1 MEFSELDV
9 YNKEKFVLRSV
20 TRGSEFPF
28 IRYNGANY
36 EELKSFLT
44 AYSPNLVI
52 DPEELKIG
60 ELYTYSGKYFNL
72 KRVPISELR
81 FVIAN
86 HPYLVKEDGRCI
98 PLFMEVQQAEEYL
111 KENRHHKMFTYKNTL
126 ATYTYN
132 PDHSSF
138 MMYDASHPTGV
149 PFNRLPASYE
159 WYIGGDDGANRLWKS
174 SSIRYDDANHFVDLR
189 PSFRGLVNR
198 IEDLEHR
205 INKKLTIQGRPVLF
219 NESWETHSRRTVL
232 KTLCQSY
239 ITFLNF
245 VSTLYIIVT
254 KETNT
259 ESEHNTNPFGEFA
272 DEPIVRTI
280 TALQDYYESGRDSKE
295 NPVSQVFKKYLEH
308 NLGPKEPNDYSRL
321 QEGILT
327 DYYTFLKKIY
337 ESVAEELRIEGT
349 ICQDDYGNLYCG
361 KALLSQDYYIY
372 RGCKCVIT
380 SLIKNPDE
388 KTAGKYPYYSDRL
401 NSVTLN
407 RTGCIGKDE
416 EGTFYIDKFIL
427 KGAVA
432 EQLGEEVQIA
442 LVHPFAKPR
451 GEYLG
456 EVIDYALS
464 GEVNKTPAGIGK
476 PAIPMLGHG
485 SKKERGGKKLKPMTF
500 PMSSR
505 PGPEPKHWLVEK
517 YAKIPD
523 IDVKVSKKL
532 KKNVWDKLIKEVRS
546 LKYPQQ
552 LKESSRNILC
562 ASLIFHAAEESGIAF
577 VEIIPNERKGVDY
590 ESEHS
595 YDDYFDTEGN
605 NTEDGGNDVTGGVD
619 EKKQR
624 EAALTKQGFSII
636 NTAEE
641 AGLSEKEVGRV
652 YAKHFPSSYTK
663 TLKLMGV
670 NISQGGPE
678 KYLRMLNYWLPKYE
692 EHLKQQAAANGKK
705 EEYIQVAGDIAL
717 FLDDCKKEIKSIKV
731 LMTKNQKQLTDIL
744 DKLVNELPSYF
755 DSIK

>member
-1 MEFSELDV
+1 MDFSELDV
-9 YNKEKFVLRSV
+9 YIKEKFVLRSV
-20 TRGSEFPF
+20 TRGTDFPF

-36 EELKSFLT
+36 EELNSFLT
-44 AYSPNLVI
+44 EYSPNIVI
-52 DPEELKIG
+52 APEELKIG

-72 KRVPISELR
+72 KRIPISELR

-86 HPYLVKEDGRCI
+86 NPYLVKEDGRCI
-98 PLFMEVQQAEEYL
+98 PLFLEVQQAEEYL

-132 PDHSSF
+132 PEYSSF

-189 PSFRGLVNR
+189 PSFRWLVNR

-205 INKKLTIQGRPVLF
+205 INKRLSIQGRPVLF

-232 KTLCQSY
+232 KTLCQNY
-239 ITFLNF
+239 TTFLDF

-259 ESEHNTNPFGEFA
+259 ESAHNTNTFGEFA

-280 TALQDYYESGRDSKE
+280 IALQDYYESGMDSKE
-295 NPVSQVFKKYLEH
+295 NLVSQVFKKYLEH
-308 NLGPKEPNDYSRL
+308 NLGPREPNDYSRL

-337 ESVAEELRIEGT
+337 ESISEELRIEGT
-349 ICQDDYGNLYCG
+349 ICQDDHGNLYCG
-361 KALLSQDYYIY
+361 KALLSQAFYMY
-372 RGCKCVIT
+372 RGCKCEIT
-380 SLIKNPDE
+380 FLINNPDE
-388 KTAGKYPYYSDRL
+388 KTVGKYPYYSDKL
-401 NSVTLN
+401 NNVTLN
-407 RTGCIGKDE
+407 RTGIISQDE
-416 EGTFYIDKFIL
+416 EGTFYIDKYIL

-432 EQLGEEVQIA
+432 NQLGKAVQLGRI
-442 LVHPFAKPR
+442 HPFDKPK
-451 GEYLG
+451 GQYLG
-456 EVIDYALS
+456 VVIDCVLS
-464 GEVNKTPAGIGK
+464 DAGDKAPTGVGQ
-476 PAIPMLGHG
+476 LGHK
-485 SKKERGGKKLKPMTF
+485 SKKERGDKKLKPMTF
-500 PMSSR
+500 SMSSR

-532 KKNVWDKLIKEVRS
+532 KKNIWDKLIKEVRL
-546 LKYPQQ
+546 LKYPPQ
-552 LKESSRNILC
+552 LKESSRDILC

-577 VEIIPNERKGVDY
+577 VEIIPNEKKGVDY
-590 ESEHS
+590 VSDNS
-595 YDDYFDTEGN
+595 YEDYFDMEGN
-605 NTEDGGNDVTGGVD
+605 NTEDGGNNTSGGID

-636 NTAEE
+636 NTAKE
-641 AGLSEKEVGRV
+641 AGLSEKEVGKV

-692 EHLKQQAAANGKK
+692 DHLKQQAAAEGKK
-705 EEYIQVAGDIAL
+705 EEYIQVATDIVL